1 VAASIGFYGCGIR
14 TMPGKRYP
22 RPWCRLDREY
32 LAQDTV
38 RELGQQ
44 FGAAG
49 PLVFLAIVL
58 EAGKTASGG
67 WVEMRYQAL
76 AQLAFVDAEI
86 ARDVV
91 TATGTLGLLDGL
103 HGDAERFRGLL
114 TRFDAWEAKDPTAA
128 ERQARAR
135 ERESRD

>member
-1 VAASIGFYGCGIR
+1 MA
-14 TMPGKRYP
+14 GKRYP

-58 EAGKTASGG
+58 EAGKTASSG
-67 WVEMRYQAL
+67 WVEMRYRAL

-91 TATGTLGLLDGL
+91 TTIGTLGLLDGL
-103 HGDAERFRGLL
+103 HGDAERFRGHLS
-114 TRFDAWEAKDPTAA
+114 RWEAWEAKDRTAA
-128 ERQARAR
+128 DRQARAR
-135 ERESRD
+135 ERDERD